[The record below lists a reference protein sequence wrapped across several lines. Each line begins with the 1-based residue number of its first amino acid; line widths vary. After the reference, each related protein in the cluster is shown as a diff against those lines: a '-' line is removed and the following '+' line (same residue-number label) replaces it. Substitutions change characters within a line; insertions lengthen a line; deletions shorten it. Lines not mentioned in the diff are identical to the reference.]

1 MDEIYSKSK
10 LKRKRTSTFHPETC
24 SRDTKPKPPPPLL
37 SGDATEERHGSAWWS
52 REQLPAAESLW
63 ASALLHLEQQQ
74 CWDLVPHLPLPS
86 KARPA
91 ASQVD
96 PQWCDFR
103 EEVPLLPEPAAP
115 SLETPPSPDPL
126 SVTSSQQDVLLQTRP
141 APLIGSSDTQ
151 PSSQHTKGQDGSTAV
166 TRPQQ
171 PSVHS
176 WEEAAPSSSSSA
188 AAASAA
194 AAASSSSS
202 SSSAAASSSSA
213 AGPSRVRGGERKDT
227 EPSVKGQF
235 LTNQVK
241 EKENKEQ
248 VVKDEEDEEEQRTVR
263 GDEGAAAGGGGGGG
277 ERMQSCPMCLLV
289 FPVGFTQMDCDGHL
303 AQCLS
308 EMNMDMTW

>member
-1 MDEIYSKSK
+1 MEIYSKSK
-10 LKRKRTSTFHPETC
+10 LKRKRTSMFHPETC
-24 SRDTKPKPPPPLL
+24 SRDTKPEPPPPPPPLL
-37 SGDATEERHGSAWWS
+37 LPSDATEERHGSAWWS

-63 ASALLHLEQQQ
+63 ASALLHLDQQQ
-74 CWDLVPHLPLPS
+74 CWDQVPDLPLPS

-126 SVTSSQQDVLLQTRP
+126 SVRSSQQDVPLQTRP

-176 WEEAAPSSSSSA
+176 WEEAPSSSSSSA
-188 AAASAA
+188 AAAAA
-194 AAASSSSS
+194 AAA
-202 SSSAAASSSSA
+202 AVAA
-213 AGPSRVRGGERKDT
+213 AGPSRVRGGERNDT
-227 EPSVKGQF
+227 EPRVKGQL

-263 GDEGAAAGGGGGGG
+263 GDDGAAAAAAAGGGGGGGG